1 MCKEERKICEQRRG
15 ESRCKAEKRR
25 DEVKAIVKAGKK
37 YIRTEWKLIYI
48 RDIMSASGNPFTKA
62 SHVFG
67 WWPAGKRERVVDSLW
82 DVRALY
88 HRILWYS
95 FGRQTHKH
103 SIVQNAVFHWP
114 NGNKHTPFDGKCNFL
129 SLRYHLLGG
138 LLCFLFFIYFP
149 YVCIR
154 FTRQHKKKKKKLSEK
169 KMKGKSTFHFHSFFG
184 FSFFFFPSART
195 MYYKFVRECSFW
207 RHKFSRFVHF
217 SFSFFPLFLFIRFCS
232 SFVPPFPGYLRFCY
246 LFSQYFF
253 FFILFLFFS
262 VVFKFGNKKASFS

>member
-1 MCKEERKICEQRRG
+1 MPLEILLRRLVTFLVDGQR
-15 ESRCKAEKRR
+15 ES
-25 DEVKAIVKAGKK
+25 VSVLL
-37 YIRTEWKLIYI
+37 IRYGMSEHYTIGYYDIALADKLINT
-48 RDIMSASGNPFTKA
+48 ASYRMRFFTDQMEINTHHSTENVIFFLCGTICWGVFCA
-62 SHVFG
+62 S
-67 WWPAGKRERVVDSLW
+67 
-82 DVRALY
+82 Y
-88 HRILWYS
+88 
-95 FGRQTHKH
+95 
-103 SIVQNAVFHWP
+103 
-114 NGNKHTPFDGKCNFL
+114 
-129 SLRYHLLGG
+129 
-138 LLCFLFFIYFP
+138 FLFIFLTSVYDSHANI
-149 YVCIR
+149 
-154 FTRQHKKKKKKLSEK
+154 KKKKKKLSEK